1 MRKRTTRDKEKEGL
15 RKKLEAESGTAILL
29 LIDKGMKGIDVR
41 QGWLDVQ
48 NSE

>member
-15 RKKLEAESGTAILL
+15 RKNRSRIRNGY
-29 LIDKGMKGIDVR
+29 LIIDR
-41 QGWLDVQ
+41 QRDEGNRRKRGLVDVQ